1 MKWASPILLTLAVA
15 AALAI
20 AAIRDPVYW
29 KRFVTALSHGGGELP
44 LSFYEP
50 RQLVPGG
57 NVPPAPRVAPELESL
72 DPRPLNE
79 AARYAEGFGTH
90 ALIVTRHGHIVF
102 EEYWSGT
109 RFDTL
114 GDSQGFSRTL
124 TALLVGIAISD
135 RKIGWPDEPIGNF
148 IAEWRNDPRG
158 NITVRNLLQMSS
170 GLSPATPD
178 ARFTTDVLKATL
190 KTRLAGKPGE
200 AWAEQPA
207 DPQLLALVIERATKE
222 KYADYLSEALWRRL
236 GAADAW
242 LWLDREGGTP
252 HADCCMLA
260 RQGDWIRLGELLA
273 TNGRYQGDEIVSPK
287 WIPQLLLPVKGNP
300 NYGSYLRLG
309 ATQSATEPY
318 AAPDAFLVSSGGY
331 RLWVVPSMQ
340 LVILRTGPSLIG
352 AGWDDSRIPNL
363 IIRGAKDFTPSQ
375 GLPGSRLKSLVPN
388 H

>member
-1 MKWASPILLTLAVA
+1 VLLTLAVFA
-15 AALAI
+15 AITI
-20 AAIRDPVYW
+20 AAVRDPIYW

-50 RQLVPGG
+50 RQLVAGG
-57 NVPPAPRVAPELESL
+57 NVPPAPRVSPELESL

-79 AARYAEGFGTH
+79 AARYAQRYGTH

-109 RFDTL
+109 KFDTL
-114 GDSQGFSRTL
+114 EDSQGFSRTL
-124 TALLVGIAISD
+124 TALLIGIAISD

-148 IAEWRNDPRG
+148 IAQWSNDPRG
-158 NITVRNLLQMSS
+158 KITVRNLLQMSS

-190 KTRLAGKPGE
+190 KARLAGKPGE
-200 AWAEQPA
+200 IWAERAA

-242 LWLDREGGTP
+242 LWMDREGGTP
-252 HADCCMLA
+252 HADCCMLV

-273 TNGRYQGDEIVSPK
+273 TNGRYQGDEIVAPG
-287 WIPQLLLPVKGNP
+287 WIPQMLLPAKGNA

-309 ATQSATEPY
+309 VTESASEPY

-340 LVILRTGPSLIG
+340 LVILRTGPALIG
-352 AGWDDSRIPNL
+352 AGWDDSHIPNL
-363 IIRGAKDFTPSQ
+363 IIRGGRDFTPAQ
-375 GLPGSRLKSLVPN
+375 ARPGSQLKALVPN